1 MIDAMSFSR
10 KSLAVLF
17 FVVAILLA
25 VGVIGT
31 MGKTACLY
39 ENERM
44 ERVSIHGRVVKRYI
58 DELDH
63 NLKTTVLLEAGWE
76 VAYHR
81 PDLFGQL
88 EVGDS
93 LAKPSG
99 SISGTVHKTNGTVS
113 SFLLDRSCD

>member
-1 MIDAMSFSR
+1 MIDAMSFSL

-25 VGVIGT
+25 VGLLGT
-31 MGKTACLY
+31 MDKTTCLY

-58 DELDH
+58 DEQSH
-63 NLKTTVLLEAGWE
+63 NLKYTVLLEAGWE

-81 PDLFGQL
+81 QDLFEQL

-93 LAKPSG
+93 LAKPSR
-99 SISGTVHKTNGTVS
+99 SISGTVHKTTGTVS